1 MVWTIFAWGLF
12 LLSMSRLFLS
22 GNDRQQ
28 LCPVE
33 LAWRWRG
40 RITGSLNLGRHLN
53 WNYLSLCD
61 NEMSEV
67 NACPQSS
74 HSQYLTGL
82 GFFTFLFIC
91 FTKPITFFS
100 TGFFVCEQERVVG
113 WFFFFLWRQV
123 TVFVFIKKL
132 NKTMNWNLSLYSF
145 LRFH

>member
-1 MVWTIFAWGLF
+1 MVWTIFAWGLL

-40 RITGSLNLGRHLN
+40 RITGSLNLDRHLN

-74 HSQYLTGL
+74 QSQYLTGL
-82 GFFTFLFIC
+82 GFFYISFHLFYQ
-91 FTKPITFFS
+91 TNNFFS
-100 TGFFVCEQERVVG
+100 GGFFVSEQERVVG